1 MAVKVKQKSE
11 LAVELS
17 LIIVIVGLTC
27 LMYRVPGV
35 KIVVLNLFFLP
46 VLLGAFFLGRY
57 RAGVL
62 ALFSVVLVTIIAA
75 QDFSQFAAFR
85 SPLTSAL
92 ALTIWGGVLGLT
104 TILAG
109 TLSDERAKQM
119 TEINAAYIGVIEV
132 LSKYLHSVHPLLQ
145 DRPARVAGLS
155 QRIGEQLR
163 LAPRAIDD
171 IRVAALL
178 QEMEQIEITARVMR
192 KAIGNLDG
200 ENAKSIECTFQGADL
215 VQSLGGV
222 ISGALPLLRRFDD
235 TGLGAEESQT
245 AGGNSTPP
253 IGAQIIR
260 TARAYDRLA
269 FGQNSV
275 EVRDPLSVVK
285 EFQSGLH
292 GSHLPEVLQALE
304 HILLLAT
311 VEDKV
316 GTTTVIGANLQTA
329 CSQSMAAL

>member
-1 MAVKVKQKSE
+1 MIVTVKQKND

-35 KIVVLNLFFLP
+35 KMVVLNLFFLP

-62 ALFSVVLVTIIAA
+62 ALLSVVLVTIIAA

-92 ALTIWGGVLGLT
+92 AITIWGGVLGLT

-109 TLSDERAKQM
+109 TLSDERSTQM
-119 TEINAAYIGVIEV
+119 KELHEAYIGVIEV
-132 LSKYLHSVHPLLQ
+132 LSKYLHSVQPQLQ
-145 DRPARVAGLS
+145 DRPARVASLS
-155 QRIGEQLR
+155 RRIAEQLR
-163 LAPRAIDD
+163 LSAREIDD
-171 IRVAALL
+171 IQVAALL
-178 QEMEQIEITARVMR
+178 QEMDHIEITARVVR

-200 ENAKSIECTFQGADL
+200 ENSKSIECTFHGADL

-235 TGLGAEESQT
+235 TDLVIEAGLTGD
-245 AGGNSTPP
+245 NSTPP

-269 FGQNSV
+269 IGQNSV
-275 EVRDPLSVVK
+275 EIQDPKSVLN
-285 EFQSGLH
+285 ELREGLH
-292 GSHLPEVLQALE
+292 GVHLPEVLLALE
-304 HILLLAT
+304 QVVLPAIANNKSRPSTAT
-311 VEDKV
+311 AAKAMTP
-316 GTTTVIGANLQTA
+316 GSRTV
-329 CSQSMAAL
+329 AAL